1 MPIAYCFVKDKPS
14 IRSHLQKLASDWATE
29 AGVDPKNI
37 TINLVT
43 TEHRVGNP
51 YAVMINL
58 YLPTAWSEEDVQ
70 RIQVSLLK
78 VVMNH
83 LQVEAKEIF
92 IMTSLIQS
100 GHVVENGRVVRW

>member
-1 MPIAYCFVKDKPS
+1 MPIAYCFVKDKPG
-14 IRSHLQKLASDWATE
+14 IKAHLQKLVSDWANE

-43 TEHRVGNP
+43 IQHQVGNP

-58 YLPTAWSEEDVQ
+58 YLPTVWSEEDVQ

-78 VVMNH
+78 VAMNH
-83 LQVEAKEIF
+83 FQVEAKEIF
-92 IMTSLIQS
+92 VMTSLIQS
-100 GHVVENGRVVRW
+100 GHVVEDGKVVRW